1 MVNQAL
7 ILLKTVFENCVLW
20 FGQLLAAVDGAGVL
34 IAAFIIV
41 LTVSLFLM
49 PLRGGGITVDGFRD
63 FTSQATYSASYRY
76 GGKYAA
82 SQKVSANRN
91 YKGKYAKRPHGGHRA
106 VRKG

>member
-20 FGQLLAAVDGAGVL
+20 FGRLLAAVDGAGVL

-63 FTSQATYSASYRY
+63 FTNQITYTPKKVNVNRKVY
-76 GGKYAA
+76 GGT
-82 SQKVSANRN
+82 R
-91 YKGKYAKRPHGGHRA
+91 GKFSKRSVGGHRSHE
-106 VRKG
+106 RY